1 MRRLTAYRER
11 DIQIP
16 STVDLGKLT
25 ISEKFRVS
33 TSINDLVLVLAFR
46 FDYNYTKYAVII
58 SKEDGEELNATNLAN
73 LGIATDEVIINV
85 EMKKYKI

>member
-11 DIQIP
+11 DIQIE

-25 ISEKFRVS
+25 ISTKYRVS
-33 TSINDLVLVLAFR
+33 TTSNALELAFR
-46 FDYNYTKYAVII
+46 FQYNYTKYAVIL
-58 SKEDGEELNATNLAN
+58 SKEKGAELNSTNLTAR
-73 LGIATDEVIINV
+73 GIAPDEVIINV